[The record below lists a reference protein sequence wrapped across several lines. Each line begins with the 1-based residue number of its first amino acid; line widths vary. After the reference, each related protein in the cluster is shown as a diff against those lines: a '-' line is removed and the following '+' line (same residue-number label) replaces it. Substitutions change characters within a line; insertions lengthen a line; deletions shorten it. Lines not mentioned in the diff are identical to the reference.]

1 MNTPTHAPLALGFYD
16 PHTHRSVVGYQPNG
30 SPIWLTWRDS
40 GGVVLVGDT
49 GAGRTYL
56 LNALLRGM
64 EQDVDV
70 TTYNVA
76 DEGTDAAVDALR
88 ALADSFGGTTPKRP
102 RLKVIHAVEAVTG
115 DRKGELWDAASVVAR
130 HGRIHNS
137 TILISAQGASYV
149 PSRILGESA
158 TLLAL
163 RQRSDRHVNALPE
176 GMHAAV
182 RVARDLPHTEHP
194 LVVST
199 WRSGVVTSFPMP
211 EPHSPSC
218 DCVERAT
225 ALLTEHATHSAA

>member
-70 TTYNVA
+70 TTHNIA
-76 DEGTDAAVDALR
+76 DEGTDAAVDTLR

-102 RLKVIHAVEAVTG
+102 RLTVIDVESITG
-115 DRKGELWDAASVVAR
+115 DGKGDLWDAASVVAR
-130 HGRIHNS
+130 HGRSHNS
-137 TILISAQGASYV
+137 TILISARGASHI
-149 PSRILGESA
+149 PSRLLGESA
-158 TLLAL
+158 TTVAL
-163 RQRSDRHVNALPE
+163 RQRSDRHVDALPYD
-176 GMHAAV
+176 MHAAV
-182 RVARDLPHTEHP
+182 RAARDLPHTEHP
-194 LVVST
+194 LVMST
-199 WRSGVVTSFPMP
+199 WRSGVVTNFPMP
-211 EPHSPSC
+211 EAHSPNC

-225 ALLTEHATHSAA
+225 ALLTEHASHSAA

>member
-1 MNTPTHAPLALGFYD
+1 MNTSSHAPLALGFYD

-70 TTYNVA
+70 TTHNIA
-76 DEGTDAAVDALR
+76 DEGTDAAVDTLR
-88 ALADSFGGTTPKRP
+88 ALANSFGGTAPKRP
-102 RLKVIHAVEAVTG
+102 RLTVIDVEAVMG
-115 DRKGELWDAASVVAR
+115 DIVGDLWDAASVVTR
-130 HGRIHNS
+130 HGRDNNS
-137 TILISAQGASYV
+137 TMLISARGASYI
-149 PSRILGESA
+149 PSLILGEAA
-158 TLLAL
+158 TVLAL
-163 RQRSDRHVNALPE
+163 RQRSDRHVDALPE

-182 RVARDLPHTEHP
+182 RAGSDLPHTEYP

-199 WRSGVVTSFPMP
+199 WCSGVITNFPMP
-211 EPHSPSC
+211 EAHSPAC

>member
-1 MNTPTHAPLALGFYD
+1 MTTPTHAPLPLGFYD

-49 GAGRTYL
+49 GSGRTYL

-70 TTYNVA
+70 TTHNIA
-76 DEGTDAAVDALR
+76 SDGTEAAIGKLR
-88 ALADSFGGTTPKRP
+88 ALADSFGGTAPKRP
-102 RLKVIHAVEAVTG
+102 RLTVIDVEAVMG
-115 DRKGELWDAASVVAR
+115 DNVSDLWDAASVVAR
-130 HGRIHNS
+130 HGRSHNS
-137 TILISAQGASYV
+137 TVLISARGASYV

-158 TLLAL
+158 TILAL

-182 RVARDLPHTEHP
+182 RAAREVPREEYP
-194 LVVST
+194 LVMST
-199 WRSGVVTSFPMP
+199 WRSGVATNFPMP
-211 EPHSPSC
+211 ETHSTDC